1 MTSTLIPTALVLS
14 LACTAVSTAD
24 QQIIQIPASSSGM
37 LHASNCCTMSYMG
50 SANAS
55 TVFMRTC
62 QSVYMSC
69 IGSRRAAVWQFDL
82 SGIPDDATLV
92 SARFKGTRPEVYM
105 TGSGFLSLKF
115 DTGALSSSVC
125 LSLWNGGSWQT
136 SYNWPYGHDFNASV
150 TAGMNQQFGTAS
162 TVSILGYSGGTSAVS
177 ITNTGADAPILELT
191 VDVPDLLPCAGDL
204 NGDRVVDGVDI
215 SLILGYWGREF
226 PKYDLDGSGV
236 IDGADLATVL
246 GWWGA
251 CAD

>member
-1 MTSTLIPTALVLS
+1 MTLRPSIFLASILCLVGFS
-14 LACTAVSTAD
+14 NAE
-24 QQIIQIPASSSGM
+24 QQVIQISASSSGM

-69 IGSRRAAVWQFDL
+69 VGSRRAAVWQFDL
-82 SGIPDDATLV
+82 SAIPEDATLV

-115 DTGALSSSVC
+115 DTGPLSSSVC

-162 TVSILGYSGGTSAVS
+162 SVSILGYSGGTSAVS
-177 ITNTGADAPILELT
+177 ITNSGADAPILELT
-191 VDVPDLLPCAGDL
+191 LDVPDLLPCDGDL
-204 NGDRVVDGVDI
+204 TGDRVVDGEDI
-215 SLILGYWGREF
+215 ALILGYWGRDYAE
-226 PKYDLDGSGV
+226 YDLDGSGSV
-236 IDGADLATVL
+236 DGADLATVL
-246 GWWGA
+246 GWWGV